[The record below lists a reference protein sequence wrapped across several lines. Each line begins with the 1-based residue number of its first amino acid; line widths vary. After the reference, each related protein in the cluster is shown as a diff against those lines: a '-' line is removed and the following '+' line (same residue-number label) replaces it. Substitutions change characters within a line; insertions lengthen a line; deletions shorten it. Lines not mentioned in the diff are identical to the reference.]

1 MSETKYQLPPVSA
14 SAPHVLDGY
23 AMIEVEGE
31 SREAEAGNAVPKDA
45 AADLY
50 RHSGPSSAS

>member
-31 SREAEAGNAVPKDA
+31 SREAEAGNAVPTDA
-45 AADLY
+45 AADL
-50 RHSGPSSAS
+50 S